1 MTGKGEFDKGGE
13 SSISV
18 MRKTLSWVNF
28 AFTKEA
34 LMRWKI
40 LDLKSK
46 QKFLWRDQHWSSKLG
61 GKEKAYQN

>member
-34 LMRWKI
+34 LMR
-40 LDLKSK
+40 
-46 QKFLWRDQHWSSKLG
+46 
-61 GKEKAYQN
+61 